1 MANPGRRG
9 YHERVAPRAVVVRS
23 VLALGIAAAAL
34 ISTVTFPSVL
44 SAQPRRSIIMASGA
58 VDGTYYPIAGA
69 ISRITS
75 DARDLNFL
83 VAVESSAGSIA
94 NVQLLKSGEADFAL
108 LQNDIAYYA
117 FNGITLDAFA
127 GKPVKNMTGVFSV
140 YPEVVHVVA
149 RRAADVRSI
158 RDLKGK
164 RVVLGAP
171 GSGAEQNALQVLKA
185 HGIRETDLRT
195 VQSIARTVAFDQLKA
210 GVVDAVF
217 ASTALGSP
225 LIADAMASGKL
236 TLVGIGESGGDALRR
251 SHPFY
256 TIEKI
261 PANTYSG
268 QEHDIASAG
277 VMAILVARS
286 STPDDLVYSLT
297 KAVFDN
303 LLQFQSAHPAARHF
317 TLHTALSGM
326 ALPLHPGAERYFQQ
340 NGIAR

>member
-1 MANPGRRG
+1 MANLDSAGTMM
-9 YHERVAPRAVVVRS
+9 AVRF
-23 VLALGIAAAAL
+23 LALGVVAVL
-34 ISTVTFPSVL
+34 VSTSVFPSAL
-44 SAQPRRSIIMASGA
+44 WAEPRRSVIIASGS
-58 VDGTYYPIAGA
+58 VDGAYYPIAGA

-108 LQNDIAYYA
+108 LQNDVAYYA

-140 YPEVVHVVA
+140 YPEIVHVIA
-149 RRAADVRSI
+149 RRSADVRSI

-195 VQSIARTVAFDQLKA
+195 MQSIARTAALDQLKA
-210 GVVDAVF
+210 GIVDAVF
-217 ASTALGSP
+217 VSTALGSP

-236 TLVGIGESGGDALRR
+236 TLVGIGDAGDALRR
-251 SHPFY
+251 SYPFY

-261 PANTYSG
+261 PANTYPG
-268 QEHDIASAG
+268 QEHDVTSAG

-286 STPDDLVYSLT
+286 SVSEELVYSLT

-303 LLQFQSAHPAARHF
+303 LLQFQSSHPAARHL

-326 ALPLHPGAERYFQQ
+326 ALPLHPGSERYFQQ

>member
-1 MANPGRRG
+1 LV
-9 YHERVAPRAVVVRS
+9 VALVSTAVFPN
-23 VLALGIAAAAL
+23 VLR
-34 ISTVTFPSVL
+34 
-44 SAQPRRSIIMASGA
+44 AQPRRAVIMASGS
-58 VDGTYYPIAGA
+58 VDGAYYPIAGA

-108 LQNDIAYYA
+108 LQNDVAYYA

-127 GKPVKNMTGVFSV
+127 GKPVKNLTGVFSV
-140 YPEVVHVVA
+140 YPEIVHIIA
-149 RRAADVRSI
+149 RRSSDVRSI

-185 HGIRETDLRT
+185 HGLRETDLHT
-195 VQSIARTVAFDQLKA
+195 MQSIARTAALDQLKTGA
-210 GVVDAVF
+210 VDAVF
-217 ASTALGSP
+217 VSTVLGSP

-236 TLVGIGESGGDALRR
+236 TLVGIGDSAGDALRR
-251 SHPFY
+251 VYPFY
-256 TIEKI
+256 TIERI
-261 PANTYSG
+261 PANSYPG
-268 QEHDIASAG
+268 LEHDVTSAG

-286 STPDDLVYSLT
+286 SVSDELVYALT

-303 LLQFQSAHPAARHF
+303 LPQFQGAHPAVRHL

>member
-1 MANPGRRG
+1 VLPK
-9 YHERVAPRAVVVRS
+9 S
-23 VLALGIAAAAL
+23 FLALGFVAGL
-34 ISTVTFPSVL
+34 LSTATFPSVL
-44 SAQPRRSIIMASGA
+44 SAQPRRSVIMASGS

-75 DARDLNFL
+75 DSRDLNFL
-83 VAVESSAGSIA
+83 IAVESSAGSIA
-94 NVQLLKSGEADFAL
+94 NVQLLRSGEADFAL
-108 LQNDIAYYA
+108 LQNDVAYYA

-127 GKPVKNMTGVFSV
+127 GKPVKNLAGVFSV
-140 YPEVVHVVA
+140 YPEIVHVIA
-149 RRAADVRSI
+149 RRSADVRSI

-164 RVVLGAP
+164 RVALGAP

-185 HGIRETDLRT
+185 HGILETDLRT
-195 VQSIARTVAFDQLKA
+195 MQSIGRTAAFDQLRA
-210 GVVDAVF
+210 GIVDAVF
-217 ASTALGSP
+217 VSTALGSP

-236 TLVGIGESGGDALRR
+236 TLVGIGDSAGEALRR
-251 SHPFY
+251 SYPFY

-261 PANTYSG
+261 PANTYPG
-268 QEHDIASAG
+268 LEHDVTSAG

-286 STPDDLVYSLT
+286 SVADELVYSLT

-303 LLQFQSAHPAARHF
+303 LPQFQSSHPAARHL

>member
-1 MANPGRRG
+1 
-9 YHERVAPRAVVVRS
+9 
-23 VLALGIAAAAL
+23 
-34 ISTVTFPSVL
+34 
-44 SAQPRRSIIMASGA
+44 MASGS

-75 DARDLNFL
+75 DSRDLNFL
-83 VAVESSAGSIA
+83 IAVESSAGSIA
-94 NVQLLKSGEADFAL
+94 NVQLLRSGEADFAL
-108 LQNDIAYYA
+108 LQNDVAYYA

-127 GKPVKNMTGVFSV
+127 GKPVKNLAGVFSV
-140 YPEVVHVVA
+140 YPEIVHVIA
-149 RRAADVRSI
+149 RRSADVRSI

-185 HGIRETDLRT
+185 HGILETDLRT
-195 VQSIARTVAFDQLKA
+195 MPSIGRTAAFDQLRA
-210 GVVDAVF
+210 GLVDAVF
-217 ASTALGSP
+217 VSTALGSP

-236 TLVGIGESGGDALRR
+236 TLVGIGDSVGEALRR
-251 SHPFY
+251 SYPFY

-261 PANTYSG
+261 PANTYPG
-268 QEHDIASAG
+268 LEHDVQSAG
-277 VMAILVARS
+277 VMAILVVRANVA
-286 STPDDLVYSLT
+286 DELVYSLT

-303 LLQFQSAHPAARHF
+303 LPQFQSSHPAARHL
-317 TLHTALSGM
+317 TLHTALTGM

>member
-1 MANPGRRG
+1 
-9 YHERVAPRAVVVRS
+9 
-23 VLALGIAAAAL
+23 
-34 ISTVTFPSVL
+34 
-44 SAQPRRSIIMASGA
+44 
-58 VDGTYYPIAGA
+58 
-69 ISRITS
+69 
-75 DARDLNFL
+75 L

-108 LQNDIAYYA
+108 LQNDVAYYT

-127 GKPVKNMTGVFSV
+127 GKPVKNMAGVFSV
-140 YPEVVHVVA
+140 YPEIVHVIA
-149 RRAADVRSI
+149 RRSADVRSI

-171 GSGAEQNALQVLKA
+171 GSGAEQNALQILKA

-195 VQSIARTVAFDQLKA
+195 TQPIGRTAAFDQLKA
-210 GVVDAVF
+210 GTVDAVF
-217 ASTALGSP
+217 VSTALGSP
-225 LIADAMASGKL
+225 LIADAMTSGKL
-236 TLVGIGESGGDALRR
+236 TLVGIGDSAGDALRR
-251 SHPFY
+251 SYPFY
-256 TIEKI
+256 TVEKI
-261 PANTYSG
+261 PASSYPG
-268 QEHDIASAG
+268 LEHDVTSAG

-286 STPDDLVYSLT
+286 SVADELVYSLT

-303 LLQFQSAHPAARHF
+303 LPQFQSSHPAARHL

>member
-1 MANPGRRG
+1 
-9 YHERVAPRAVVVRS
+9 
-23 VLALGIAAAAL
+23 
-34 ISTVTFPSVL
+34 
-44 SAQPRRSIIMASGA
+44 MASGS

-75 DARDLNFL
+75 DSRDLNFL
-83 VAVESSAGSIA
+83 IAVESSAGSIA
-94 NVQLLKSGEADFAL
+94 NVQLLRSSEADFAL
-108 LQNDIAYYA
+108 LQNDVAYYA

-127 GKPVKNMTGVFSV
+127 GKPVKNLAGVFSV
-140 YPEVVHVVA
+140 YPEIVHVIA
-149 RRAADVRSI
+149 RRSADVRSI
-158 RDLKGK
+158 RDLRGK
-164 RVVLGAP
+164 RVALGAP

-185 HGIRETDLRT
+185 HGILETDLRT
-195 VQSIARTVAFDQLKA
+195 MQSIGRTAAFDQLRA
-210 GVVDAVF
+210 GIVDAVF
-217 ASTALGSP
+217 VSTALGSP

-236 TLVGIGESGGDALRR
+236 TLVGIGDTAGEALRR
-251 SHPFY
+251 SYPFY

-261 PANTYSG
+261 PANTYPG
-268 QEHDIASAG
+268 LEHDVTSAG

-286 STPDDLVYSLT
+286 SVADELVYSLT

-303 LLQFQSAHPAARHF
+303 LPQFQNSRSAARHL

>member
-1 MANPGRRG
+1 
-9 YHERVAPRAVVVRS
+9 
-23 VLALGIAAAAL
+23 
-34 ISTVTFPSVL
+34 
-44 SAQPRRSIIMASGA
+44 MASGS
-58 VDGTYYPIAGA
+58 VDGAYYPIAGA

-75 DARDLNFL
+75 DSRDLNFL

-108 LQNDIAYYA
+108 LQNDVAYYA

-127 GKPVKNMTGVFSV
+127 GKPVKNMAGVFSV
-140 YPEVVHVVA
+140 YPEIVHVIA
-149 RRAADVRSI
+149 RRSADVRSI

-185 HGIRETDLRT
+185 YGIREIDLRT
-195 VQSIARTVAFDQLKA
+195 MQSISRPAAFDQLKA
-210 GVVDAVF
+210 GIVDAVF
-217 ASTALGSP
+217 VSTALGSP
-225 LIADAMASGKL
+225 VIADAMASGKL
-236 TLVGIGESGGDALRR
+236 TLIGIDDAPGGALRR
-251 SHPFY
+251 SYPFY
-256 TIEKI
+256 TVEKI
-261 PANTYSG
+261 PTNTYPG
-268 QEHDIASAG
+268 LEHDVTSAG
-277 VMAILVARS
+277 VMAILVVRS
-286 STPDDLVYSLT
+286 NVADELVYSLT

-303 LLQFQSAHPAARHF
+303 LPQFQSSHPAARHL

>member
-1 MANPGRRG
+1 MTA
-9 YHERVAPRAVVVRS
+9 
-23 VLALGIAAAAL
+23 
-34 ISTVTFPSVL
+34 FPSEL
-44 SAQPRRSIIMASGA
+44 SAQPRRSFILASGA
-58 VDGTYYPIAGA
+58 VDGAYYPIAGA

-108 LQNDIAYYA
+108 LQNDVAYYA

-127 GKPVKNMTGVFSV
+127 GKPVKNITGVFSV
-140 YPEVVHVVA
+140 YPEIVHVVA
-149 RRAADVRSI
+149 RKSADVRSV
-158 RDLKGK
+158 RDLRGK

-185 HGIRETDLRT
+185 HGIREIDLRT
-195 VQSIARTVAFDQLKA
+195 MQSVARTAALEQLKA
-210 GVVDAVF
+210 GAVDAVF
-217 ASTALGSP
+217 VSTALGSP

-236 TLVGIGESGGDALRR
+236 TLIGIADSVGDALRR
-251 SHPFY
+251 SYPFY
-256 TIEKI
+256 TLEKI
-261 PANTYSG
+261 PANAYPG
-268 QEHDIASAG
+268 LEHDITSAG

-286 STPDDLVYSLT
+286 SVSDEFVYSLT
-297 KAVFDN
+297 RAVFDN
-303 LLQFQSAHPAARHF
+303 LPQFQSSHPAARHLS
-317 TLHTALSGM
+317 LHTALSGM

>member
-1 MANPGRRG
+1 
-9 YHERVAPRAVVVRS
+9 
-23 VLALGIAAAAL
+23 
-34 ISTVTFPSVL
+34 
-44 SAQPRRSIIMASGA
+44 MASGS

-75 DARDLNFL
+75 DSRDLNFL
-83 VAVESSAGSIA
+83 IAVESSAGSIA
-94 NVQLLKSGEADFAL
+94 NVQLLRSSEADFAL
-108 LQNDIAYYA
+108 LQNDVAYYA

-127 GKPVKNMTGVFSV
+127 GKPVKNLAGVFSV
-140 YPEVVHVVA
+140 YPEIVHVIA
-149 RRAADVRSI
+149 RRSADVRSI
-158 RDLKGK
+158 RDLRGK
-164 RVVLGAP
+164 RVALGAP

-185 HGIRETDLRT
+185 HGILETDLRT
-195 VQSIARTVAFDQLKA
+195 MQSIGRTAAFDQLRA
-210 GVVDAVF
+210 GIVDAVF
-217 ASTALGSP
+217 VSTALGSP

-236 TLVGIGESGGDALRR
+236 TLVGISDTAGEALRR
-251 SHPFY
+251 SYPFY

-261 PANTYSG
+261 PANTYPG
-268 QEHDIASAG
+268 LEHDVTSAG

-286 STPDDLVYSLT
+286 SVADELVYSLT

-303 LLQFQSAHPAARHF
+303 LPQFQSSHPAARHL

>member
-1 MANPGRRG
+1 
-9 YHERVAPRAVVVRS
+9 
-23 VLALGIAAAAL
+23 
-34 ISTVTFPSVL
+34 
-44 SAQPRRSIIMASGA
+44 MASGS
-58 VDGTYYPIAGA
+58 VDGAYYPIAGA

-75 DARDLNFL
+75 DSRDLKFL

-108 LQNDIAYYA
+108 LQNDVAYYA

-127 GKPVKNMTGVFSV
+127 GKPVKNMAGVFSV
-140 YPEVVHVVA
+140 YPEIVHVIA
-149 RRAADVRSI
+149 RRSADVRSI

-195 VQSIARTVAFDQLKA
+195 TQPIGRMAAFDQLKA
-210 GVVDAVF
+210 GTVDAVF
-217 ASTALGSP
+217 VSTALGSP
-225 LIADAMASGKL
+225 LIADAMTSGKL
-236 TLVGIGESGGDALRR
+236 TLVGIGDSAGDALRR
-251 SHPFY
+251 SYPFY
-256 TIEKI
+256 TVEKI
-261 PANTYSG
+261 PANTYPG
-268 QEHDIASAG
+268 LEHDVTSAG

-286 STPDDLVYSLT
+286 SAPDELVYSLT

-303 LLQFQSAHPAARHF
+303 LPQFQSSHPAARHL

>member
-1 MANPGRRG
+1 VVLKSFLGLGFLATLLSMA
-9 YHERVAPRAVVVRS
+9 
-23 VLALGIAAAAL
+23 
-34 ISTVTFPSVL
+34 TFPSVL
-44 SAQPRRSIIMASGA
+44 SAQPRRAVIMASGS
-58 VDGTYYPIAGA
+58 VDGAYYPIAGA

-75 DARDLNFL
+75 DSRDLNFL

-108 LQNDIAYYA
+108 LQNDVAYYA

-127 GKPVKNMTGVFSV
+127 GKPVKNMAGVFSV
-140 YPEVVHVVA
+140 YPEIVHVIT
-149 RRAADVRSI
+149 RRSADVRSI

-195 VQSIARTVAFDQLKA
+195 TQPIGRMAAFDQLKA
-210 GVVDAVF
+210 GTVDAVF
-217 ASTALGSP
+217 VSTALGSP
-225 LIADAMASGKL
+225 LIADAMTSGKL
-236 TLVGIGESGGDALRR
+236 TLVGIGDSAGDALRR
-251 SHPFY
+251 SYPFY
-256 TIEKI
+256 TVEKI
-261 PANTYSG
+261 PANTYPG
-268 QEHDIASAG
+268 LEHDVTSAG

-286 STPDDLVYSLT
+286 SAPDELVYSLT

-303 LLQFQSAHPAARHF
+303 LPQFQSSHPAARHL

>member
-1 MANPGRRG
+1 MTA
-9 YHERVAPRAVVVRS
+9 
-23 VLALGIAAAAL
+23 
-34 ISTVTFPSVL
+34 FPSEL
-44 SAQPRRSIIMASGA
+44 SAQPRRSFIIASGA
-58 VDGTYYPIAGA
+58 VDGAYYPIAGA

-75 DARDLNFL
+75 DSHDLNFL

-108 LQNDIAYYA
+108 LQNDVAYYA

-127 GKPVKNMTGVFSV
+127 GKPVKNITGVFSV
-140 YPEVVHVVA
+140 YPEIVHVVA
-149 RRAADVRSI
+149 RKSADVRSV
-158 RDLKGK
+158 RDLRGK

-185 HGIRETDLRT
+185 HGLREIDLRMM
-195 VQSIARTVAFDQLKA
+195 QSVARTTALDQLKA
-210 GVVDAVF
+210 GTVDAVF
-217 ASTALGSP
+217 VSTALGSP

-236 TLVGIGESGGDALRR
+236 TLIGIGDSAGDALRR
-251 SHPFY
+251 SYPFY
-256 TIEKI
+256 TLEKI
-261 PANTYSG
+261 PANAYPG
-268 QEHDIASAG
+268 LEHDVTSAG

-286 STPDDLVYSLT
+286 SVSDEIVYSLT

-303 LLQFQSAHPAARHF
+303 LPQFQSSHSSARHL

>member
-1 MANPGRRG
+1 VN
-9 YHERVAPRAVVVRS
+9 VVV
-23 VLALGIAAAAL
+23 LGLVAAL
-34 ISTVTFPSVL
+34 VSLTAFPSEL
-44 SAQPRRSIIMASGA
+44 SAQPRRSFILASGA
-58 VDGTYYPIAGA
+58 VDGAYYPIAGA

-75 DARDLNFL
+75 DSRDLNFL
-83 VAVESSAGSIA
+83 IAVESTAGSIA

-108 LQNDIAYYA
+108 LQNDVAYYA

-127 GKPVKNMTGVFSV
+127 GKPVKTITGVFSV
-140 YPEVVHVVA
+140 YPEIVHVIA
-149 RRAADVRSI
+149 RKSADVRSV

-185 HGIRETDLRT
+185 HGIREIDLRT
-195 VQSIARTVAFDQLKA
+195 IQSIARTAALDQLKA
-210 GVVDAVF
+210 GSVDAVF
-217 ASTALGSP
+217 VSTALGSP

-236 TLVGIGESGGDALRR
+236 TLIGIGDSAGEALRR
-251 SHPFY
+251 SYPFY
-256 TIEKI
+256 TLEKI
-261 PANTYSG
+261 PANAYPG
-268 QEHDIASAG
+268 LEHDVTSAG

-286 STPDDLVYSLT
+286 SVSDEFVYSLT

-303 LLQFQSAHPAARHF
+303 LPQFQSSHPAARHL

>member
-1 MANPGRRG
+1 
-9 YHERVAPRAVVVRS
+9 
-23 VLALGIAAAAL
+23 
-34 ISTVTFPSVL
+34 
-44 SAQPRRSIIMASGA
+44 MASGS

-75 DARDLNFL
+75 DSRDLNFL
-83 VAVESSAGSIA
+83 IAVESSAGSIA
-94 NVQLLKSGEADFAL
+94 NVQLLRSSEADFAL
-108 LQNDIAYYA
+108 LQNDVAYYA

-127 GKPVKNMTGVFSV
+127 GKPVKNLAGVFSV
-140 YPEVVHVVA
+140 YPEIVHVIA
-149 RRAADVRSI
+149 RRSADVRSI
-158 RDLKGK
+158 RDLRGK
-164 RVVLGAP
+164 RVALGAP

-185 HGIRETDLRT
+185 HGILETDLRT
-195 VQSIARTVAFDQLKA
+195 MQSIGRTAAFDQLRA
-210 GVVDAVF
+210 GIVDAVF
-217 ASTALGSP
+217 VSTALGSP

-236 TLVGIGESGGDALRR
+236 TLVGIGDTAGEALRR
-251 SHPFY
+251 SYPFY

-261 PANTYSG
+261 PANTYPG
-268 QEHDIASAG
+268 LEHDVTSAG

-286 STPDDLVYSLT
+286 SVADELVYSLT

-303 LLQFQSAHPAARHF
+303 LPQFQNSHPAARHL

>member
-1 MANPGRRG
+1 MSRQRG
-9 YHERVAPRAVVVRS
+9 YHEPVNVVVLGLVAAVVS
-23 VLALGIAAAAL
+23 MTA
-34 ISTVTFPSVL
+34 FPSEL
-44 SAQPRRSIIMASGA
+44 SAQPRRSFIIASGA
-58 VDGTYYPIAGA
+58 VDGAYYPIAGA

-75 DARDLNFL
+75 DSRDLNFL

-108 LQNDIAYYA
+108 LQNDVAYYA
-117 FNGITLDAFA
+117 FNGITLDAFS
-127 GKPVKNMTGVFSV
+127 GKPVKNITGVFSV
-140 YPEVVHVVA
+140 YPEIVHVVA
-149 RRAADVRSI
+149 RKSADVRSV

-185 HGIRETDLRT
+185 HGIREIDLRT
-195 VQSIARTVAFDQLKA
+195 MPSVARTAALDQLKA
-210 GVVDAVF
+210 GTVDAVF
-217 ASTALGSP
+217 VSTALGSP

-236 TLVGIGESGGDALRR
+236 TLIGIGDSAGDALRR
-251 SHPFY
+251 SYPFY
-256 TIEKI
+256 TLEKI
-261 PANTYSG
+261 PANAYPG
-268 QEHDIASAG
+268 LEHDVTSAG

-286 STPDDLVYSLT
+286 SVSDELVYSLA

-303 LLQFQSAHPAARHF
+303 LPQFQSSHPSARHL

>member
-1 MANPGRRG
+1 
-9 YHERVAPRAVVVRS
+9 
-23 VLALGIAAAAL
+23 
-34 ISTVTFPSVL
+34 
-44 SAQPRRSIIMASGA
+44 MASGS

-75 DARDLNFL
+75 DSRDLNFL
-83 VAVESSAGSIA
+83 IAVESSAGSIA
-94 NVQLLKSGEADFAL
+94 NVQLLRSGEADFAL
-108 LQNDIAYYA
+108 LQNDVAYYA

-127 GKPVKNMTGVFSV
+127 GKPVKNLAGVFSV
-140 YPEVVHVVA
+140 YPEIVHVIA
-149 RRAADVRSI
+149 RRSADVRSI

-185 HGIRETDLRT
+185 HGILETDLRT
-195 VQSIARTVAFDQLKA
+195 MPSIGRTAAFDQLRA
-210 GVVDAVF
+210 GLVDAVF
-217 ASTALGSP
+217 VSTALGSP

-236 TLVGIGESGGDALRR
+236 TLVGIGDSVGEALRR
-251 SHPFY
+251 SYPFY

-261 PANTYSG
+261 PANTYPG
-268 QEHDIASAG
+268 LEHDVQSAG
-277 VMAILVARS
+277 VMAILVVRANVA
-286 STPDDLVYSLT
+286 DELVYSLT

-303 LLQFQSAHPAARHF
+303 LPQFQSSHPAARHLS
-317 TLHTALSGM
+317 LHTALTGM

>member
-1 MANPGRRG
+1 
-9 YHERVAPRAVVVRS
+9 
-23 VLALGIAAAAL
+23 
-34 ISTVTFPSVL
+34 
-44 SAQPRRSIIMASGA
+44 MASGS
-58 VDGTYYPIAGA
+58 VDGAYYPIAGA

-75 DARDLNFL
+75 DSRDLNFL

-108 LQNDIAYYA
+108 LQNDVAYYA

-127 GKPVKNMTGVFSV
+127 GKPVKNMAGVFSV
-140 YPEVVHVVA
+140 YPEIIHVIA
-149 RRAADVRSI
+149 RRSADVRSI

-185 HGIRETDLRT
+185 YGIREIDLRT
-195 VQSIARTVAFDQLKA
+195 MQSIGRPAAFDQLKA
-210 GVVDAVF
+210 GIVDAVF
-217 ASTALGSP
+217 VSTALGSP
-225 LIADAMASGKL
+225 VIADAMASGKL
-236 TLVGIGESGGDALRR
+236 TLIGIDDAPGVALRR
-251 SHPFY
+251 SYPFY
-256 TIEKI
+256 TVEKI
-261 PANTYSG
+261 PTNTYPG
-268 QEHDIASAG
+268 LEHDVTSAG
-277 VMAILVARS
+277 VMAILVVRS
-286 STPDDLVYSLT
+286 NVADELVYSLT

-303 LLQFQSAHPAARHF
+303 LPQFQSSHPAARHL

>member
-1 MANPGRRG
+1 MN
-9 YHERVAPRAVVVRS
+9 VVV
-23 VLALGIAAAAL
+23 LGLVAAL
-34 ISTVTFPSVL
+34 VSLTAFPSEL
-44 SAQPRRSIIMASGA
+44 SAQPRRSFILASGA
-58 VDGTYYPIAGA
+58 VDGAYYPIAGA

-75 DARDLNFL
+75 DSRDLNFL
-83 VAVESSAGSIA
+83 IAVESTAGSIA

-108 LQNDIAYYA
+108 LQNDVAYYA

-127 GKPVKNMTGVFSV
+127 GKPVKTITGVFSV
-140 YPEVVHVVA
+140 YPEIVHVVA
-149 RRAADVRSI
+149 RKSADVRSV

-185 HGIRETDLRT
+185 HGIRDIDLRT
-195 VQSIARTVAFDQLKA
+195 MQPVARTVALDQLKA
-210 GVVDAVF
+210 GTIDAVF
-217 ASTALGSP
+217 VSTALGSP

-236 TLVGIGESGGDALRR
+236 TLIGIGDSAGEALRR
-251 SHPFY
+251 SYPFY
-256 TIEKI
+256 TLEKI
-261 PANTYSG
+261 PANAYPG
-268 QEHDIASAG
+268 LEHDVTSAG

-286 STPDDLVYSLT
+286 SVSDEFVYSLT

-303 LLQFQSAHPAARHF
+303 LPQFQSSHLAARHL

>member
-1 MANPGRRG
+1 VNLIVLGL
-9 YHERVAPRAVVVRS
+9 VAAFVS
-23 VLALGIAAAAL
+23 MTA
-34 ISTVTFPSVL
+34 FPSEL
-44 SAQPRRSIIMASGA
+44 SAQPRRSFILASGA
-58 VDGTYYPIAGA
+58 VDGAYYPIAGA

-108 LQNDIAYYA
+108 LQNDVAYYA

-127 GKPVKNMTGVFSV
+127 GKPVKNITGVFSV
-140 YPEVVHVVA
+140 YPEIVHVVA
-149 RRAADVRSI
+149 RKSADVRSV
-158 RDLKGK
+158 RDLRGK

-185 HGIRETDLRT
+185 HGIREIDLRT
-195 VQSIARTVAFDQLKA
+195 MQSVARTAALEQLKA
-210 GVVDAVF
+210 GAVDAVF
-217 ASTALGSP
+217 VSTALGSP

-236 TLVGIGESGGDALRR
+236 TLIGIADSVGDALRR
-251 SHPFY
+251 SYPFY
-256 TIEKI
+256 TLEKI
-261 PANTYSG
+261 PANAYPG
-268 QEHDIASAG
+268 LEHDITSAG

-286 STPDDLVYSLT
+286 SVSDEFVYSLT
-297 KAVFDN
+297 RAVFDN
-303 LLQFQSAHPAARHF
+303 LPQFQSSHPAARHLS
-317 TLHTALSGM
+317 LHTALSGM